1 MAPPKMTSKPPDSS
15 KGEQSKDDC
24 DQTKPSAASK
34 IFKDSIESIA
44 VVFSE
49 SGQGSGFTI
58 NQDDRYTFILT
69 NSHVVNGEDEV
80 KVKWID
86 GREDKGTV
94 VADYGADEMHR
105 DIALVRVDGAR
116 GLPLT
121 LKSNTPVIGSD
132 IVVIGAPRG
141 LEFSLTKGVISQ
153 IRKNGDFLQI
163 DAPVNPGN
171 SGGPVFD
178 ESGCV
183 VGLVTFKG
191 KESEGLNFAIG
202 YSPINHFLEHP
213 AIERKPQNKILDD
226 SKAELYYPE
235 VHDLSSLKP
244 PLAPVPVPPG
254 TGWQLRYAKCW
265 ASGTHGRRKSQF
277 CLFGDALRLKQPND
291 IWAKAYLTPTLPPT
305 LGEDDIQRNEV
316 VVSFEWIRYLGSR
329 GIYAHYQTQTTR
341 IARQIVR
348 ATDAYL
354 SSHPY
359 VRSGL
364 SESRSVSTIPAMRGI
379 VDCQNWLIAIGD
391 NNLSPV
397 VPGSNGDS
405 IANEACRVGKPVKAK

>member
-1 MAPPKMTSKPPDSS
+1 MATPKITSKPPDSS
-15 KGEQSKDDC
+15 KGEQSKDVC
-24 DQTKPSAASK
+24 DQAKPSAASK

-58 NQDDRYTFILT
+58 KQDDRYTFILT
-69 NSHVVNGEDEV
+69 NSHVVNGEDKV

-202 YSPINHFLEHP
+202 YSPINHFLKHP
-213 AIERKPQNKILDD
+213 VMERKYQAKKRDERRNEI
-226 SKAELYYPE
+226 YYPE
-235 VHDLSSLKP
+235 DYDLSKFKP
-244 PLAPVPVPPG
+244 PLAPLPVPSG
-254 TGWQLRYAKCW
+254 RGWQLEYAKCW
-265 ASGTHGRRKSQF
+265 ASGTHGVRKSEY
-277 CLFGDALRLKQPND
+277 CLFND
-291 IWAKAYLTPTLPPT
+291 SRPPDGIWISAYLTPYLQPEGLTET
-305 LGEDDIQRNEV
+305 EFQRHEV
-316 VVSFEWIRYLGSR
+316 TVSFQWIRYLGSR
-329 GIYAHYQTQTTR
+329 GSYAHYQLQDSYITR
-341 IARQIVR
+341 ELIR
-348 ATDAYL
+348 ASESYL
-354 SSHPY
+354 AKHPY
-359 VRSGL
+359 TKNGL
-364 SESRSVSTIPAMRGI
+364 RETRKVSTFPVTRGI
-379 VDCQNWLIAIGD
+379 VDCNNWLIAIGD
-391 NNLSPV
+391 GRFSPV
-397 VPGSNGDS
+397 IPGSNGDRY
-405 IANEACRVGKPVKAK
+405 AKEACRVGKPVEAE